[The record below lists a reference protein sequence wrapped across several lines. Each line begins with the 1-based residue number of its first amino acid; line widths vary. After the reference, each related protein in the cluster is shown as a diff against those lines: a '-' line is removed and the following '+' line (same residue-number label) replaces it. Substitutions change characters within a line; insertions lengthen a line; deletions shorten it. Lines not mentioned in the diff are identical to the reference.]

1 MKRILFICMGNICR
15 SAAAEGV
22 MKKFI
27 DDKGLSKSF
36 FIDSAGTIN
45 YHEGEKADS
54 RMIYHSTKRG
64 YDLTSISRPLKEEDY
79 NKFDLI
85 IVMDN
90 ENYKTVVNRCPD
102 KHLYKKIMYMTDFC
116 TEHSDKVVPDPYFG
130 GEKGFENV
138 LDLLEDACGG
148 LLMKLINNEI

>member
-1 MKRILFICMGNICR
+1 MKSILFVCMGNICR

-27 DDKGLSKSF
+27 DDKCLFKLF

-54 RMIYHSTKRG
+54 RMIYHSAKRG
-64 YDLTSISRPLKEEDY
+64 YNLTSISRPLKEEDY

-90 ENYKTVVNRCPD
+90 ENYKTVVNSCPD

-116 TEHSDKVVPDPYFG
+116 TQHSDKVVPDPYFG

-138 LDLLEDACGG
+138 LDLLEDACSG
-148 LLMKLINNEI
+148 LIVKLINNEI